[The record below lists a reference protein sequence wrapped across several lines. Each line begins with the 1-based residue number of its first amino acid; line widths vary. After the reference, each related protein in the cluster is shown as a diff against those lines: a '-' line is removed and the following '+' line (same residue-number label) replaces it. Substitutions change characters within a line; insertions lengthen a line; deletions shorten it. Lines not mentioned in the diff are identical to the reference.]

1 VVHGRKVQ
9 RFSFAL
15 GPASGAHG
23 GRKTSINLFAGLRRA
38 FKSDDRGWNE

>member
-15 GPASGAHG
+15 EPASGAHG
-23 GRKTSINLFAGLRRA
+23 DRKTSINLFAGLRRA